1 MKHPRKDYDRIQD
14 PAGLIGEDEP
24 VFLLRAK
31 DVLAPLTVMA
41 WVKEAMRNNIDP
53 VTIAMATDQAAR
65 MLQWQKHHGRDFP
78 DVPSNTCPNCGRG
91 FREGEELRL
100 HNAEPCEW

>member
-1 MKHPRKDYDRIQD
+1 MKHARKDYDRIQD

-53 VTIAMATDQAAR
+53 VTIVMATDQAAR
-65 MLQWQKHHGRDFP
+65 MLQWQKHHGRNLP
-78 DVPSNTCPNCGRG
+78 DVPSNTCPNCGRT
-91 FREGEELRL
+91 FRESEELRL